1 MPTLIRLVVILL
13 VLVGLAYGAMF
24 GLVALVDPGEKEVTV
39 RIPARDLVASP
50 ERAPVVRREIDTTRT
65 APAAEPATP
74 ATPAASAEPAPAPGS
89 GEAAPAAT
97 PAPATDGEV
106 VTVAPPGVE

>member
-24 GLVALVDPGEKEVTV
+24 GLVAMVDPGEKDVTV
-39 RIPARDLVASP
+39 RIPAGDLVASP

-65 APAAEPATP
+65 APAAEPAAP
-74 ATPAASAEPAPAPGS
+74 ATPAEPTPTPGT
-89 GEAAPAAT
+89 GEPLPAAT
-97 PAPATDGEV
+97 TEAPADSAI

>member
-1 MPTLIRLVVILL
+1 MPTLIRLIVILL

-24 GLVALVDPGEKEVTV
+24 GLVAVVDPGEKDVTV

-50 ERAPVVRREIDTTRT
+50 ERAPVARREIDTTRA
-65 APAAEPATP
+65 APAAEPAS
-74 ATPAASAEPAPAPGS
+74 PAASAEPAPTPGT
-89 GEAAPAAT
+89 GQPLPTPTAPA
-97 PAPATDGEV
+97 ATDGEV